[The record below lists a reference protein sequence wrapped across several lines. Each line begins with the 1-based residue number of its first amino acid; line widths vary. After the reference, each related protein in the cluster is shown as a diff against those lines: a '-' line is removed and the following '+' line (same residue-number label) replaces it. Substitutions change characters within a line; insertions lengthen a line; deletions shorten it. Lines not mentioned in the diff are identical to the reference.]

1 MIVFCIFSFFF
12 KYVMKLFKLQKFLKI
27 ITDLRFAIFI
37 LAFIAIFSSLGTF
50 IEQDETTF
58 FYQKNYSLEHP
69 IYGFIDW
76 KFLLFFGLDHVYTTW
91 WFFSLLLLLAL
102 SLIGCT
108 ITRQFPIFFNA
119 KDYLFKKQK
128 NSFLNLNFFVKL
140 KPIPYLK
147 EAILIKIQQ
156 MDFYIYQKPNVIY
169 AYKGLIGR
177 ISPILVHF
185 SLIVILSGSFIGAF
199 KNFKAQEIL
208 PKGEIFHIQNTLK
221 VGFLTDLPLFNIR
234 INDFWAEYK
243 NNRIRQF
250 YSNLSV
256 LDNYGNELKQQTIS
270 VNNPL
275 RYQGVDFYQSD
286 WNLLGIRIEN
296 QKTKKIYELPLFP
309 LKKDVKSWISWIA
322 IQSEQQVTIPLTLIF
337 DQFQN
342 IFFVYDTKGNFL
354 GSKNIGDF
362 LSKDLQILEILPST
376 GLLIKYDPSIV
387 IIYFGFGILM
397 LTTLL
402 SYLPYTQFWIFQ
414 KEKEFWLGSSTN
426 RGKIQFELQFE
437 NLLRETE
444 ANIKTFQVL
453 SKEKQKEK

>member
-1 MIVFCIFSFFF
+1 
-12 KYVMKLFKLQKFLKI
+12 MKLLKLQKSFQIL
-27 ITDLRFAIFI
+27 TDLRFAIFL
-37 LAFIAIFSSLGTF
+37 LALIALFSSLGTF
-50 IEQDETTF
+50 IEQDETLF
-58 FYQKNYSLEHP
+58 FYQKNYPIERP
-69 IYGFIDW
+69 IYGFINW
-76 KFLLFFGLDHVYTTW
+76 QFIFFFGLDHVYTTW
-91 WFFSLLLLLAL
+91 WFFLLLCLLAC

-108 ITRQFPIFFNA
+108 ISRQFPVFWNA
-119 KDYLFKKQK
+119 KDFLFKKRK
-128 NSFLNLNFFVKL
+128 NSFLNLNFFIKL

-147 EAILIKIQQ
+147 ENILIKIRNL
-156 MDFYIYQKPNVIY
+156 DFSIYQKPNAIY

-185 SLIVILSGSFIGAF
+185 SLIVILSGSFLGAF

-208 PKGEIFHIQNTLK
+208 PKGEVFHIQNTLK
-221 VGFLTDLPLFNIR
+221 VGFSTDLPLFNVR
-234 INDFWAEYK
+234 VNDFWAEYQ
-243 NNRIRQF
+243 NNRIHQF

-275 RYQGVDFYQSD
+275 RYRGIDFYQSD

-296 QKTKKIYELPLFP
+296 PKTKKISELPLFP
-309 LKKDVKSWISWIA
+309 LKKDTKSWISWLK
-322 IQSEQQVTIPLTLIF
+322 IPVENEKIIPRTVIF

-342 IFFVYDTKGNFL
+342 IFFVYDQKGNFL
-354 GSKNIGDF
+354 GSKNVGDS
-362 LSKDLQILEILPST
+362 LSDNLQILEILPAT

-387 IIYFGFGILM
+387 IIYFGFAILM

-414 KEKEFWLGSSTN
+414 KEKEFWVGSSTN
-426 RGKIQFELQFE
+426 RGKIQLELQLE

-444 ANIKTFQVL
+444 IIIQTFQMN
-453 SKEKQKEK
+453 SDKIR

>member
-1 MIVFCIFSFFF
+1 
-12 KYVMKLFKLQKFLKI
+12 MKLFKLQKFLKI

>member
-322 IQSEQQVTIPLTLIF
+322 IQSEQQVTTPLTLIF

>member
-1 MIVFCIFSFFF
+1 MYHLYLLFTVI
-12 KYVMKLFKLQKFLKI
+12 YVMKLLRLQKSLKI
-27 ITDLRFAIFI
+27 LTDLKFAIFLLSLI
-37 LAFIAIFSSLGTF
+37 AFFSSLGTF
-50 IEQDETTF
+50 IEQDEPLF
-58 FYQKNYSLEHP
+58 FYQKNYPIEKP
-69 IYGFIDW
+69 IYGIINW
-76 KFLLFFGLDHVYTTW
+76 KFIIFFGLEHVYSTG
-91 WFFSLLLLLAL
+91 WFFLLLLLLAV

-119 KDYLFKKQK
+119 KDFLFKKQK

-147 EAILIKIQQ
+147 ELILIKIQNLN
-156 MDFYIYQKPNVIY
+156 FYTYQKPNVIY
-169 AYKGLIGR
+169 GFKGLIGR
-177 ISPILVHF
+177 ISPILVHL
-185 SLIVILSGSFIGAF
+185 SLIIILSGSFIGAF

-243 NNRIRQF
+243 NNRIKQF
-250 YSNLSV
+250 YSNLSI
-256 LDNYGNELKQQTIS
+256 LDNYGNELKEQTIS

-275 RYQGVDFYQSD
+275 RYKGVDFYQSD

-296 QKTKKIYELPLFP
+296 KKTNKIYELPLFP
-309 LKKDVKSWISWIA
+309 LKKDTKSWISWVA
-322 IQSEQQVTIPLTLIF
+322 AVDNQKTIPVTLIF

-342 IFFVYDTKGNFL
+342 IFFVYDTKGIFL

-362 LSKDLQILEILPST
+362 ITNDLQILEILPST

-397 LTTLL
+397 LTTFL
-402 SYLPYTQFWIFQ
+402 SYLPYTQCWIFQ
-414 KEKEFWLGSSTN
+414 KEKEFWIGSSTN

-437 NLLRETE
+437 NLLRESET
-444 ANIKTFQVL
+444 NIENFKILT
-453 SKEKQKEK
+453 KRIEKN

>member
-1 MIVFCIFSFFF
+1 
-12 KYVMKLFKLQKFLKI
+12 MKLFKLQKFLKI

-234 INDFWAEYK
+234 INDFWAEHK

-296 QKTKKIYELPLFP
+296 LKTKKIYELPLFP

-322 IQSEQQVTIPLTLIF
+322 IQSEQQVTTPLTLIF

>member
-1 MIVFCIFSFFF
+1 
-12 KYVMKLFKLQKFLKI
+12 MKLLKLQKSLKI
-27 ITDLRFAIFI
+27 LTDLRFAIFL
-37 LAFIAIFSSLGTF
+37 LALIALFSSLGTF
-50 IEQDETTF
+50 IEQDEPLF
-58 FYQKNYSLEHP
+58 FYQKNYATENP
-69 IYGFIDW
+69 IYGFVDW
-76 KFLLFFGLDHVYTTW
+76 KFITFLGLEHVYTTW
-91 WFFSLLLLLAL
+91 WFFLLLFLLDA

-128 NSFLNLNFFVKL
+128 NSFLNLNFFVRL
-140 KPIPYLK
+140 KPVPYLK
-147 EAILIKIQQ
+147 ELILVKIQN
-156 MDFYIYQKPNVIY
+156 MNFYTYQKANVIY
-169 AYKGLIGR
+169 GYKGLIGR

-185 SLIVILSGSFIGAF
+185 SLIIILSGSFVGAF

-234 INDFWAEYK
+234 VNDFWAEYK
-243 NNRIRQF
+243 NNRIHQF

-256 LDNYGNELKQQTIS
+256 LDNLGNELKQQTIS

-275 RYQGVDFYQSD
+275 RYHGVDFYQSD

-296 QKTKKIYELPLFP
+296 LTTKKIYELPLFS
-309 LKKDVKSWISWIA
+309 LKKDTKSWVSWVVSQFENQ
-322 IQSEQQVTIPLTLIF
+322 QSVPLTLIF

-342 IFFVYDTKGNFL
+342 IFFVYDTKGTFL
-354 GSKNIGDF
+354 GSKNVGD
-362 LSKDLQILEILPST
+362 LISKDLQILEILPST
-376 GLLIKYDPSIV
+376 GLLVKYDPSIS

-397 LTTLL
+397 ITTFL

-414 KEKEFWLGSSTN
+414 KEKEFWVGSSTN

-437 NLLRETE
+437 NLLRESETNMQPFRLL
-444 ANIKTFQVL
+444 A
-453 SKEKQKEK
+453 KEIDGK